1 MYCFA
6 GQNAENA
13 DVITP
18 GKEEFIWEADGSE
31 LESLSGETCAQSTV
45 FRIQSTY
52 RAFRLKVC
60 PSSTAGSL
68 GNLHVYVVKGSSNSK
83 LHWPFQN
90 SLRLSV
96 IVRKGNTKI
105 HRCIKYDSVEWRK
118 SKRWS
123 LVTGS
128 CPSRDAISDVSEPQ
142 LNPES
147 WEWTDFITRADAT
160 NNYEDGKLRIKAIV
174 YTKEESKYIQEIS
187 TSLVRYSWRNTL
199 KPVNFNVRSL
209 PLS

>member
-6 GQNAENA
+6 GENGENA
-13 DVITP
+13 DVIAP
-18 GKEEFIWEADGSE
+18 GKEEFIWEVDGSE
-31 LESLSGETCAQSTV
+31 LESLSGETCAQSSV
-45 FRIQSTY
+45 FRIKSTY
-52 RAFRLKVC
+52 HAFRLKVC

-68 GNLHVYVVKGSSNSK
+68 GNLHVYVVKGSSDSK
-83 LHWPFQN
+83 LHWPFQT
-90 SLRLSV
+90 SLGLSV
-96 IVRKGNTKI
+96 IVRRGNTNI
-105 HRCIKYDSVEWRK
+105 SRRIEYDSVEWRK

-128 CPSRDAISDVSEPQ
+128 CPARDAISDVSEPQ

-147 WEWTDFITRADAT
+147 LEWTDFITRENAT

-187 TSLVRYSWRNTL
+187 ALLVRYSWRNNSFP
-199 KPVNFNVRSL
+199 PVAILLGR
-209 PLS
+209 

>member
-1 MYCFA
+1 MYCFQ
-6 GQNAENA
+6 GENAENA
-13 DVITP
+13 DFVTP
-18 GKEEFIWEADGSE
+18 GKEEFIWEADGSV
-31 LESLSGETCAQSTV
+31 LESLSGETCAQSSV

-52 RAFRLKVC
+52 HAFRLKVC

-68 GNLHVYVVKGSSNSK
+68 GNLHVYVVKGSSDSK

-96 IVRKGNTKI
+96 IVKRGNTKI
-105 HRCIKYDSVEWRK
+105 HRRIKYDSVQWRK

-123 LVTGS
+123 LLTGS
-128 CPSRDAISDVSEPQ
+128 CLARGAFSDVSEPQ

-187 TSLVRYSWRNTL
+187 ALLVRHSRRNTL
-199 KPVNFNVRSL
+199 KPVHSNMSFLSL
-209 PLS
+209 G

>member
-6 GQNAENA
+6 GQNADNA
-13 DVITP
+13 DVI
-18 GKEEFIWEADGSE
+18 KEEFIWETDGSE
-31 LESLSGETCAQSTV
+31 LESLSVKTCAQSRV

-52 RAFRLKVC
+52 HAFRLKVC
-60 PSSTAGSL
+60 PSPTVGSL
-68 GNLHVYVVKGSSNSK
+68 GNLHVFVVKGSSDSE

-90 SLRLSV
+90 SLKLSV
-96 IVRKGNTKI
+96 IVRKGNAKI
-105 HRCIKYDSVEWRK
+105 HRRIKYDSVKWRK
-118 SKRWS
+118 SKKWS

-128 CPSRDAISDVSEPQ
+128 CNSREAISDNSKPQ

-174 YTKEESKYIQEIS
+174 YTKEKGGIY
-187 TSLVRYSWRNTL
+187 R
-199 KPVNFNVRSL
+199 KFP
-209 PLS
+209 PC